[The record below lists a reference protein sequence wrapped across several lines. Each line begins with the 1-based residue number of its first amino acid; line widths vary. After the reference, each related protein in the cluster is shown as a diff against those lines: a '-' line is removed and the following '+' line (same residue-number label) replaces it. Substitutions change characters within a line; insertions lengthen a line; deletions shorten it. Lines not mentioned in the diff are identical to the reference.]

1 MQHRMTITLDSEV
14 YKGLQRYVAP
24 RKRSQFIENAIR
36 PLLSQSEADL
46 EAGYAAMAAD
56 EEGEREAL
64 EWINGLI
71 GDSLPEGDDEAW

>member
-1 MQHRMTITLDSEV
+1 MQHRMTITLDAEV

-36 PLLSQSEADL
+36 PLLNKSEADL
-46 EAGYAAMAAD
+46 EAGYAAMAAN
-56 EEGEREAL
+56 EEANAEAL

-71 GDSLPEGDDEAW
+71 GDSLPEDDDEAW

>member
-36 PLLSQSEADL
+36 PLLNQSEADL

-56 EEGEREAL
+56 ELENEEARDWIEGL
-64 EWINGLI
+64 M
-71 GDSLPEGDDEAW
+71 GDCLDADDTW

>member
-36 PLLSQSEADL
+36 PLLNQSEADL

-56 EEGEREAL
+56 EQENEEARGWIEGL
-64 EWINGLI
+64 M
-71 GDSLPEGDDEAW
+71 GDCLDADDAW

>member
-36 PLLSQSEADL
+36 PLLNQSEADL

-71 GDSLPEGDDEAW
+71 GDSLPEGNDEAW

>member
-1 MQHRMTITLDSEV
+1 MQHRMTITLDTEV

-36 PLLSQSEADL
+36 PLLNQSEADL

-56 EEGEREAL
+56 EAENADARD
-64 EWINGLI
+64 WIDGLM
-71 GDSLPEGDDEAW
+71 GDCLDDEAW

>member
-1 MQHRMTITLDSEV
+1 MQHRMTITLDTEV

-36 PLLSQSEADL
+36 PLLNQSEADL

-56 EEGEREAL
+56 EQREREAH
-64 EWINGLI
+64 EWTEGLI
-71 GDSLPEGDDEAW
+71 GDSLGGDSDETW